1 VRICAARNDKKILCN
16 NGVGQVIVV
25 ETNYYR
31 WAWFLPL
38 LPFMALAVMF
48 LFFSHDIPYL
58 DQWEFVPFLQKFYDD
73 TLHLD
78 DFWAQHNEHRILF
91 PRMIMLGLAACTHWN
106 VYYELAVNFLLGT
119 GIFLLLIKPLSRTG
133 GNAQWNVFLAS
144 LMLFSL
150 GQWQNWFLGWQ
161 LQVFLSLFTVILSLL
176 TLSRKKLN
184 AAWFCLAILAS
195 SVAMFSFANGMLV
208 WPLGLILLWRT
219 ENRIKWTSLWS
230 ATAILL
236 ACVYFRG
243 YQAPSYHPS
252 ISTSLHMPGNLIA
265 YVFIYLGQPI
275 VGFLGFG
282 AVAAGAA
289 GLMVWGILGYLT
301 VREKEADDLLEFS
314 VPPLFFVT
322 LGLYAI
328 ASAVIT
334 AFARAGF
341 GAEQALSSRY
351 VTIANLFWIS
361 ILALAGLRIQQ
372 NIPAKR
378 KILMMACSIVIALLV
393 TGSSLY
399 GAYRWT
405 EHYHAHGMARE
416 ALLRGESSEVLH
428 FLYPDIPKLLERRE
442 ILVQHHLSI
451 FNHH

>member
-1 VRICAARNDKKILCN
+1 M
-16 NGVGQVIVV
+16 GQVIEV
-25 ETNYYR
+25 ETNSYR

-38 LPFMALAVMF
+38 LPFMALVAMF
-48 LFFSHDIPYL
+48 LLFSHNIPYL
-58 DQWEFVPFLQKFYDD
+58 DQWEFIPFLQKFHDGG
-73 TLHLD
+73 LNLG

-91 PRMIMLGLAACTHWN
+91 PRMIMLGFAVCTGWN
-106 VYYELAVNFLLGT
+106 IYYELAVNLLLGT
-119 GIFLLLIKPLSRTG
+119 GIFLLLIKPLLRTG
-133 GNAQWNVFLAS
+133 AGAHWNIVLAS

-161 LQVFLSLFTVILSLL
+161 LQVFLSLFMVIVALR

-184 AAWFCLAILAS
+184 AARFSFAILAG

-219 ENRIKWTSLWS
+219 ENRTKWLALWS

-236 ACVYFRG
+236 ACAYFRG

-252 ISTSLHMPGNLIA
+252 FSTSLHMPGNLLA
-265 YVFIYLGQPI
+265 YVFIYLGQP
-275 VGFLGFG
+275 VAGFSGFG
-282 AVAAGAA
+282 AVAAGAFGMA
-289 GLMVWGILGYLT
+289 AWGILSVMA

-314 VPPLFFVT
+314 IPPMFFVA
-322 LGLYAI
+322 LGLYAV
-328 ASAVIT
+328 ASAIIT

-351 VTIANLFWIS
+351 VTLASPLWIS

-372 NIPAKR
+372 NTSPTR
-378 KILMMACSIVIALLV
+378 KLLMTGFGVILALLV
-393 TGSSLY
+393 TCSSLY

-405 EHYHAHGMARE
+405 EHYHAHVMARE
-416 ALLRGESSEVLH
+416 ALMKGENSDVLH
-428 FLYPDIPKLLERRE
+428 FLYPDIPKMLERRE

-451 FNHH
+451 FQCRN